1 MRPRSIAA
9 FEKLFLASIAIGV
22 LQAALGWEE
31 LLRRAAEEG
40 RGGAGVLALLGLTFF
55 TMGASALLVSRG
67 RMASAKWALV
77 ILCVIGLPLFFGAL
91 GRGTIVGWLPLAL
104 GQAALQVGSLALLF
118 TREARDWLRG
128 GPRKP

>member
-9 FEKLFLASIAIGV
+9 FERLFLASIAVGV
-22 LQAALGWEE
+22 VQAVLGWEE

-55 TMGASALLVSRG
+55 VMGASALLVSRG

-77 ILCVIGLPLFFGAL
+77 ILCALGLPLFFGSL
-91 GRGTIVGWLPLAL
+91 GRGTVVGWLPLAL
-104 GQAALQVGSLALLF
+104 GQAALQVVSLGLLF
-118 TREARDWLRG
+118 TREAREWLAGSEREF
-128 GPRKP
+128 